1 MFSLF
6 TKCHKTQ
13 ADRVLEQLVKKG
25 TVTSLEISQMHPVI
39 LNFHEAIH
47 TLRQKHEIETVSEL
61 VKGIKHT
68 HYIYKWKLTVPFR
81 WKCKKKYTQEEY
93 DEWVKKGFNA
103 WLNLEAPNAEAYLQT
118 I

>member
-13 ADRVLEQLVKKG
+13 ADRVLELLVKKG

-81 WKCKKKYTQEEY
+81 WKCKKKYTEE
-93 DEWVKKGFNA
+93 DIIKAFNA
-103 WLNLEAPNAEAYLQT
+103 WINIEAPNAEAYLTT

>member
-13 ADRVLEQLVKKG
+13 ADRVLELLVKKG

-47 TLRQKHEIETVSEL
+47 TLRQKHEIETVTNL

-68 HYIYKWKLTVPFR
+68 HYIYKWKLTAPFR
-81 WKCKKKYTQEEY
+81 WKCKKKYTEE
-93 DEWVKKGFNA
+93 DIINAFNA
-103 WLNLEAPNAEAYLQT
+103 WLYLEAPNAEAYLTT

>member
-1 MFSLF
+1 MFHLF

-13 ADRVLEQLVKKG
+13 ADRVLELLVKKG

-47 TLRQKHEIETVSEL
+47 TLRQKHEIETVTNL

-81 WKCKKKYTQEEY
+81 WKCKKKYTEE
-93 DEWVKKGFNA
+93 DIIKAFNA
-103 WLNLEAPNAEAYLQT
+103 WIYLEAPNAEAYLTT